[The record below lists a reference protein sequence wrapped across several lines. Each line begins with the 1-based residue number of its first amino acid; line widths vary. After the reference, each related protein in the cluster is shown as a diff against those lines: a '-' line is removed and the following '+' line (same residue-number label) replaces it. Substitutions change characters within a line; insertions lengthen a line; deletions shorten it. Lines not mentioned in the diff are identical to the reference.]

1 MLQFTQ
7 TLTNH
12 ELSRIGLSNAKAR
25 HKLDTGIIHGQA
37 QVQIP
42 NQSEPKSIRSESQLQ
57 IKLEATCLF
66 FWTAFLK
73 ILEGM
78 GESKAA
84 RYKPQVPLDKF

>member
-37 QVQIP
+37 QVQNP
-42 NQSEPKSIRSESQLQ
+42 LPSEPKSILKLQLNLRQ
-57 IKLEATCLF
+57 PAS
-66 FWTAFLK
+66 FLDGFPK
-73 ILEGM
+73 EFRGY
-78 GESKAA
+78 G
-84 RYKPQVPLDKF
+84 